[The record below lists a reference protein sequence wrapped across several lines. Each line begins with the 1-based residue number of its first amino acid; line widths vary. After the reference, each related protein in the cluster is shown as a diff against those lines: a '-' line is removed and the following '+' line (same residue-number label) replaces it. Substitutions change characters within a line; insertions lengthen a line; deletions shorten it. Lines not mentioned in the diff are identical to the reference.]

1 MIRSRTL
8 HLSTLAFAGALLLAP
23 LAAMADHIA
32 DNMLLLQTASGGWSK
47 QYKGVAVD
55 YTRTFTAAEIAELKQ
70 PGRKDDA
77 TIDNKATTYEITY
90 LSTAFKN
97 EKKATYLAAAK
108 RGVDYL
114 LKAQYANGGWPQFYP
129 DLSSYHHQITYND
142 DAMVRVLNLL
152 QDIGEGKGDTGA
164 QLRGSH
170 GARAQQ
176 AVTKGLECVLATQV
190 KIGGTLT
197 IWGAQYDEVTLKP
210 AKARAYELASLSS
223 SESVSIVRFLM
234 RQPSPSAKIKA
245 AVQAAATW
253 FDTHRMRDLA
263 TKKIDDPTQ
272 ETGKDVILVAQPG
285 ASLWAR
291 FYDLQNQR
299 PLYANREGVALTDYM
314 KVPNE
319 RRVGYAW
326 HGNWPDKLLKE
337 DVPKWRAAN
346 GL

>member
-1 MIRSRTL
+1 MIKF
-8 HLSTLAFAGALLLAP
+8 STLAFTGALLLAP
-23 LAAMADHIA
+23 LSAMADKIA

-55 YTRTFTAAEIAELKQ
+55 YTRTFTAAEIAELQQ

-97 EKKATYLAAAK
+97 EKNAKYIAAAR

-152 QDIGEGKGDTGA
+152 QDIGEGKGDAGA

-170 GARAQQ
+170 GAKSTQ
-176 AVTKGLECVLATQV
+176 AVAKGLECVLATQV

-210 AKARAYELASLSS
+210 AKARAYELASLAS

-234 RQPSPSAKIKA
+234 RQPNPSAKIKT
-245 AVQAAATW
+245 AVQAAGVW

-299 PLYANREGVALTDYM
+299 PLYANRDGKALTDYM
-314 KVPNE
+314 QVPNE

-326 HGNWPDKLLKE
+326 HGTWPDKLLK
-337 DVPKWRAAN
+337 DDIPKWKAAN

>member
-1 MIRSRTL
+1 MNRSRTL
-8 HLSTLAFAGALLLAP
+8 RLSTLAFAGALLLAP

-32 DNMLLLQTASGGWSK
+32 DNMLLQTASGGWSK

-55 YTRTFTAAEIAELKQ
+55 YARTFTAAEIAELKQ

-97 EKKATYLAAAK
+97 EKNATYIAAAR
-108 RGVDYL
+108 RGVEYL

-129 DLSSYHHQITYND
+129 ELSSYHHQITYND

-197 IWGAQYDEVTLKP
+197 IWGRNTTKSRSSRP
-210 AKARAYELASLSS
+210 RRARMSSLRCRPVSRSASCGS
-223 SESVSIVRFLM
+223 
-234 RQPSPSAKIKA
+234 
-245 AVQAAATW
+245 
-253 FDTHRMRDLA
+253 
-263 TKKIDDPTQ
+263 
-272 ETGKDVILVAQPG
+272 
-285 ASLWAR
+285 
-291 FYDLQNQR
+291 
-299 PLYANREGVALTDYM
+299 
-314 KVPNE
+314 
-319 RRVGYAW
+319 
-326 HGNWPDKLLKE
+326 
-337 DVPKWRAAN
+337 
-346 GL
+346 

>member
-1 MIRSRTL
+1 MRKLT
-8 HLSTLAFAGALLLAP
+8 TFALATALLLAP
-23 LAAMADHIA
+23 LSALADKIA

-55 YTRTFTAAEIAELKQ
+55 YNRTFTAAEIAELQQ

-77 TIDNKATTYEITY
+77 TVDNKATTYEIGY
-90 LSTAFKN
+90 LSTLYKTEKN
-97 EKKATYLAAAK
+97 AKYVAAAK

-114 LKAQYANGGWPQFYP
+114 LTAQYANGGWPQFYP

-152 QDIGEGKGDTGA
+152 QDISEGKGDTGA
-164 QLRGSH
+164 LLRASH
-170 GARAQQ
+170 GARARQ
-176 AVTKGLECVLATQV
+176 AVTKGLECVLTTQV

-210 AKARAYELASLSS
+210 AKARAYELASLAS

-234 RQPSPSAKIKA
+234 RQPTPSAQIKA
-245 AVQAAATW
+245 SVEAAARW

-272 ETGKDVILVAQPG
+272 ETGQDVILVAQPG

-299 PLYANREGVALTDYM
+299 PLYANRDGKALTEYM
-314 KVPNE
+314 QVPNE

-326 HGNWPDKLLKE
+326 HGTWPDKLLK
-337 DVPKWRAAN
+337 DDIPKWRTAN

>member
-1 MIRSRTL
+1 MRKLT
-8 HLSTLAFAGALLLAP
+8 TFALATALLLAP
-23 LAAMADHIA
+23 LSALADKIA

-55 YTRTFTAAEIAELKQ
+55 YNRTFTAAEIAELQQ

-77 TIDNKATTYEITY
+77 TIDNKATTYEIGY
-90 LSTAFKN
+90 LSTLYKTEKN
-97 EKKATYLAAAK
+97 AKYVAAAK

-114 LKAQYANGGWPQFYP
+114 LTAQYANGGWPQFYP

-152 QDIGEGKGDTGA
+152 QDISEGKGDTGA
-164 QLRGSH
+164 LLRASH
-170 GARAQQ
+170 GARARQ

-210 AKARAYELASLSS
+210 AKARAYELASLAS

-234 RQPSPSAKIKA
+234 RQPTPSAQIKT
-245 AVQAAATW
+245 AVEAAARW

-272 ETGKDVILVAQPG
+272 ETGQDVILVAQPG

-299 PLYANREGVALTDYM
+299 PLYANRDGKALTEYM
-314 KVPNE
+314 QVPNE

-326 HGNWPDKLLKE
+326 HGTWPDKLLK
-337 DVPKWRAAN
+337 DDIPKWRTAN

>member
-1 MIRSRTL
+1 MRKLT
-8 HLSTLAFAGALLLAP
+8 TFVLATALLLAP
-23 LAAMADHIA
+23 LSALADKIA

-55 YTRTFTAAEIAELKQ
+55 YNRTFTAAEIAELQQ

-77 TIDNKATTYEITY
+77 TIDNKATTYEIGY
-90 LSTAFKN
+90 LSTLYKTDKN
-97 EKKATYLAAAK
+97 AKYVAAAK

-114 LKAQYANGGWPQFYP
+114 LTAQYANGGWPQFYP

-152 QDIGEGKGDTGA
+152 QDISEGKGDTGA
-164 QLRGSH
+164 LLRPSH
-170 GARAQQ
+170 GARARQ

-190 KIGGTLT
+190 RIGGTLT

-210 AKARAYELASLSS
+210 AKARAYELASLAS

-234 RQPSPSAKIKA
+234 RQPTPSAQIKTS
-245 AVQAAATW
+245 VEAAARW

-272 ETGKDVILVAQPG
+272 ETGQDVILIAQPG

-299 PLYANREGVALTDYM
+299 PLYANRDGKALTEYM
-314 KVPNE
+314 QVPNE

-326 HGNWPDKLLKE
+326 HGTWPDKLLK
-337 DVPKWRAAN
+337 DDIPKWRTAN

>member
-1 MIRSRTL
+1 MRKLT
-8 HLSTLAFAGALLLAP
+8 TFALATALLLAP
-23 LAAMADHIA
+23 LSALADKIA

-55 YTRTFTAAEIAELKQ
+55 YTRTFTAAEIAELQQ

-77 TIDNKATTYEITY
+77 TIDNKATTYEVGY
-90 LSTAFKN
+90 LSTIYKTEKN
-97 EKKATYLAAAK
+97 AKYVAAAK

-114 LKAQYANGGWPQFYP
+114 LTAQYANGGWPQFYP

-152 QDIGEGKGDTGA
+152 QDISEGKGDTGA
-164 QLRGSH
+164 LLRASH
-170 GARAQQ
+170 GARARQ

-210 AKARAYELASLSS
+210 AKARAYELASLAS

-234 RQPSPSAKIKA
+234 RQPNPSVQIKTS
-245 AVQAAATW
+245 VEAAARW

-263 TKKIDDPTQ
+263 TKKIDAPTQ
-272 ETGKDVILVAQPG
+272 ETGKDVILIAQPG

-299 PLYANREGVALTDYM
+299 PLYANREGKALTEYM
-314 KVPNE
+314 QVPNE

-326 HGNWPDKLLKE
+326 HGTWPDKLLK
-337 DVPKWRAAN
+337 DDIPKWRTAN

>member
-1 MIRSRTL
+1 MIRS
-8 HLSTLAFAGALLLAP
+8 HLLRFHTLAFAGALLLTP
-23 LAAMADHIA
+23 LSALADKIA

-55 YTRTFTAAEIAELKQ
+55 YNRTFTAAEIAELQQ

-77 TIDNKATTYEITY
+77 TIDNKATTYEVGY
-90 LSTAFKN
+90 LSTIYKTEKN
-97 EKKATYLAAAK
+97 AKYVAAAK

-114 LKAQYANGGWPQFYP
+114 LTAQYANGGWPQFYP

-152 QDIGEGKGDTGA
+152 QDISEGKGDTGA
-164 QLRGSH
+164 LLRASH
-170 GARAQQ
+170 GARARQ

-210 AKARAYELASLSS
+210 AKARAYELASLAS

-234 RQPSPSAKIKA
+234 RQPNPSAQIKTS
-245 AVQAAATW
+245 VEAAARW

-272 ETGKDVILVAQPG
+272 ETGKDVILIAQPG

-299 PLYANREGVALTDYM
+299 PLYANREGKALTEYM
-314 KVPNE
+314 QVPNE

-326 HGNWPDKLLKE
+326 HGTWPDKLLK
-337 DVPKWRAAN
+337 DDIPKWKSAN

>member
-1 MIRSRTL
+1 MRQLT
-8 HLSTLAFAGALLLAP
+8 TFALATALLLAP
-23 LAAMADHIA
+23 LSALADKIA

-55 YTRTFTAAEIAELKQ
+55 YNRTFTAAEIAELQQ

-77 TIDNKATTYEITY
+77 TIDNKATTYEIGY
-90 LSTAFKN
+90 LSTLYKTDKN
-97 EKKATYLAAAK
+97 AKYVAAAK

-114 LKAQYANGGWPQFYP
+114 LTAQYANGGWPQFYP

-152 QDIGEGKGDTGA
+152 QDISEGKGDTGA
-164 QLRGSH
+164 LLRASH
-170 GARAQQ
+170 GARARQ

-210 AKARAYELASLSS
+210 AKARAYELASLAS

-234 RQPSPSAKIKA
+234 RQPTPSAQIKA
-245 AVQAAATW
+245 SVEAAARW

-272 ETGKDVILVAQPG
+272 ETGQDVILVAQPG

-299 PLYANREGVALTDYM
+299 PLYANRDGKALTEYM
-314 KVPNE
+314 QVPNE

-326 HGNWPDKLLKE
+326 HGTWPDKLLK
-337 DVPKWRAAN
+337 DDIPKWRTAN

>member
-1 MIRSRTL
+1 MRKLT
-8 HLSTLAFAGALLLAP
+8 TFALATALLLAP
-23 LAAMADHIA
+23 LSALADKIA

-55 YTRTFTAAEIAELKQ
+55 YNRTFTAAEIAELQQ

-77 TIDNKATTYEITY
+77 TIDNKATTYEIGY
-90 LSTAFKN
+90 LSTLYKTEKN
-97 EKKATYLAAAK
+97 AKYVAAAK

-114 LKAQYANGGWPQFYP
+114 LTAQYANGGWPQFYP

-152 QDIGEGKGDTGA
+152 QDISEGKGDTGA
-164 QLRGSH
+164 LLRASH
-170 GARAQQ
+170 GARARQ

-210 AKARAYELASLSS
+210 AKARAYELASLAS

-234 RQPSPSAKIKA
+234 RQPTPSAQIKA
-245 AVQAAATW
+245 SVEAAARW
-253 FDTHRMRDLA
+253 LDTHRMRDLA

-272 ETGKDVILVAQPG
+272 ETGQDVILIAQPG

-299 PLYANREGVALTDYM
+299 PLYANRDGKALTEYM
-314 KVPNE
+314 QVPNE

-326 HGNWPDKLLKE
+326 HGTWPDKLLK
-337 DVPKWRAAN
+337 DDIPKWRTAN

>member
-1 MIRSRTL
+1 MRTL
-8 HLSTLAFAGALLLAP
+8 TTFALTTALLLAP
-23 LAAMADHIA
+23 LSALADKIA

-55 YTRTFTAAEIAELKQ
+55 YNRTLTAAEIAELQQ

-77 TIDNKATTYEITY
+77 TIDNKATTYEIGY
-90 LSTAFKN
+90 LSTLYKTEKN
-97 EKKATYLAAAK
+97 ARYVAAAK
-108 RGVDYL
+108 RGVEYL
-114 LKAQYANGGWPQFYP
+114 LTAQYANGGWPQFYP

-152 QDIGEGKGDTGA
+152 QDISKGKNDTGA
-164 QLRGSH
+164 LLRASH
-170 GARAQQ
+170 GARARQ

-190 KIGGTLT
+190 RIGGTLT

-210 AKARAYELASLSS
+210 AKARAYELASLASG
-223 SESVSIVRFLM
+223 ESVSIVRFLT
-234 RQPSPSAKIKA
+234 RQPSQSAQIKTS
-245 AVQAAATW
+245 VEAAARW
-253 FDTHRMRDLA
+253 FDAHRMRDLA
-263 TKKIDDPTQ
+263 TKKVDDPTQ
-272 ETGKDVILVAQPG
+272 ETGQDVILVAQPG

-299 PLYANREGVALTDYM
+299 PLYANRDGVALTEYM
-314 KVPNE
+314 QVPNE

-326 HGNWPDKLLKE
+326 HGTWPDKLLK
-337 DVPKWRAAN
+337 DDIPKWRAAN

>member
-1 MIRSRTL
+1 MRKLT
-8 HLSTLAFAGALLLAP
+8 TFALATALLLAP
-23 LAAMADHIA
+23 LSALADKIA

-55 YTRTFTAAEIAELKQ
+55 YNRTFTAAEIAELQQ

-77 TIDNKATTYEITY
+77 TIDNKATTYEIGY
-90 LSTAFKN
+90 LSTLYKTEKN
-97 EKKATYLAAAK
+97 ANYVAAAK

-114 LKAQYANGGWPQFYP
+114 LTAQYANGGWPQFYP

-152 QDIGEGKGDTGA
+152 QDISEGKGDTGA
-164 QLRGSH
+164 LLRASH
-170 GARAQQ
+170 GARARQ

-210 AKARAYELASLSS
+210 AKARAYELASLAS

-234 RQPSPSAKIKA
+234 RQPTPSAQIKA
-245 AVQAAATW
+245 SVEAAARW

-272 ETGKDVILVAQPG
+272 ETGQDVILIAQPG

-299 PLYANREGVALTDYM
+299 PLYANRDGKALTEYM
-314 KVPNE
+314 QVPNE

-326 HGNWPDKLLKE
+326 HGTWPDKLLK
-337 DVPKWRAAN
+337 DDIPKWRTAN

>member
-1 MIRSRTL
+1 MIRS
-8 HLSTLAFAGALLLAP
+8 HLLRFHTLAFAGALLLAP
-23 LAAMADHIA
+23 LSALADKIA

-55 YTRTFTAAEIAELKQ
+55 YTRTFTAAEIAELQQ

-77 TIDNKATTYEITY
+77 TIDNKATTYEVGY
-90 LSTAFKN
+90 LSTIYKTEKN
-97 EKKATYLAAAK
+97 AKYVAAAK

-114 LKAQYANGGWPQFYP
+114 LTAQYANGGWPQFYP

-152 QDIGEGKGDTGA
+152 QDISEGKGDTGA
-164 QLRGSH
+164 LLRASH
-170 GARAQQ
+170 GARARQ
-176 AVTKGLECVLATQV
+176 AVTKGLECVLVTQV

-210 AKARAYELASLSS
+210 AKARAYELASLAS

-234 RQPSPSAKIKA
+234 RQPNPSAQIKTS
-245 AVQAAATW
+245 VEAAARW

-272 ETGKDVILVAQPG
+272 ETGQDVILIAQPG

-299 PLYANREGVALTDYM
+299 PLYANREGKALTEYM
-314 KVPNE
+314 QVPNE

-326 HGNWPDKLLKE
+326 HGTWPDKLLK
-337 DVPKWRAAN
+337 DDIPKWRTAN

>member
-1 MIRSRTL
+1 MNRSRTL
-8 HLSTLAFAGALLLAP
+8 YLSTLAFAGALLLAP

-97 EKKATYLAAAK
+97 EKNATYLAAAK

-164 QLRGSH
+164 QLRASH

-197 IWGAQYDEVTLKP
+197 IWGRNTTKSRSSRP
-210 AKARAYELASLSS
+210 RRARMSSLRCRPVSRSASCGS
-223 SESVSIVRFLM
+223 
-234 RQPSPSAKIKA
+234 
-245 AVQAAATW
+245 
-253 FDTHRMRDLA
+253 
-263 TKKIDDPTQ
+263 
-272 ETGKDVILVAQPG
+272 
-285 ASLWAR
+285 
-291 FYDLQNQR
+291 
-299 PLYANREGVALTDYM
+299 
-314 KVPNE
+314 
-319 RRVGYAW
+319 
-326 HGNWPDKLLKE
+326 
-337 DVPKWRAAN
+337 
-346 GL
+346 

>member
-1 MIRSRTL
+1 MRKLT
-8 HLSTLAFAGALLLAP
+8 TFALATALLLAP
-23 LAAMADHIA
+23 LSALADKIA

-55 YTRTFTAAEIAELKQ
+55 YNRTFSAAEIAELQQ

-77 TIDNKATTYEITY
+77 TIDNKATTYEIGY
-90 LSTAFKN
+90 LSTLYKTDKN
-97 EKKATYLAAAK
+97 AKYVAAAK

-114 LKAQYANGGWPQFYP
+114 LTAQYANGGWPQFYP

-152 QDIGEGKGDTGA
+152 QDISEGKGDTGA
-164 QLRGSH
+164 LLRASH
-170 GARAQQ
+170 GARARQ

-210 AKARAYELASLSS
+210 AKARAYELASLAS

-234 RQPSPSAKIKA
+234 RQPTPSAQIKTS
-245 AVQAAATW
+245 VEAAARW

-272 ETGKDVILVAQPG
+272 ETGQDVILVAQPG

-299 PLYANREGVALTDYM
+299 PLYANRDGKALTEYM
-314 KVPNE
+314 QVPNE

-326 HGNWPDKLLKE
+326 HGTWPDKLLK
-337 DVPKWRAAN
+337 DDIPKWRTAN

>member
-1 MIRSRTL
+1 MRKLT
-8 HLSTLAFAGALLLAP
+8 TFALAAALLLAP
-23 LAAMADHIA
+23 LSALADKIA

-55 YTRTFTAAEIAELKQ
+55 YNRTFTAAEIAELQQ

-77 TIDNKATTYEITY
+77 TIDNKATTYEIGY
-90 LSTAFKN
+90 LSTIYKTEKN
-97 EKKATYLAAAK
+97 AKYVAAAK

-114 LKAQYANGGWPQFYP
+114 LTAQYANGGWPQFYP

-152 QDIGEGKGDTGA
+152 QDISEGKGDTGA
-164 QLRGSH
+164 LLRASH
-170 GARAQQ
+170 GARARQ

-210 AKARAYELASLSS
+210 AKARAYELASLAS

-234 RQPSPSAKIKA
+234 RQPTPSTQIKTS
-245 AVQAAATW
+245 VEAAARW

-272 ETGKDVILVAQPG
+272 ETGQDVILVAQPG

-299 PLYANREGVALTDYM
+299 PLYANRDGKALTEYM
-314 KVPNE
+314 QVPNE

-326 HGNWPDKLLKE
+326 HGTWPDKLLK
-337 DVPKWRAAN
+337 DDIPKWRTAN

>member
-1 MIRSRTL
+1 MRKLT
-8 HLSTLAFAGALLLAP
+8 TFALATALLLAP
-23 LAAMADHIA
+23 LSALADKIA

-55 YTRTFTAAEIAELKQ
+55 YNRTFTAAEIAELQQ

-77 TIDNKATTYEITY
+77 TIDNKATTYEIGY
-90 LSTAFKN
+90 LSTLYKAEKN
-97 EKKATYLAAAK
+97 AKYVAAAK

-114 LKAQYANGGWPQFYP
+114 LTAQYANGGWPQFYP

-152 QDIGEGKGDTGA
+152 QDISEGKGDTGTL
-164 QLRGSH
+164 LRASH
-170 GARAQQ
+170 GARARQ

-190 KIGGTLT
+190 RIGGTLT
-197 IWGAQYDEVTLKP
+197 TWGAQYDEVTLKP
-210 AKARAYELASLSS
+210 AKARAYELASLAS

-234 RQPSPSAKIKA
+234 RQPTPSAQIKS
-245 AVQAAATW
+245 AVEAAARW

-272 ETGKDVILVAQPG
+272 ETGQDVILVAQPG

-299 PLYANREGVALTDYM
+299 PLYANRDGKALTEYM
-314 KVPNE
+314 QVPNE

-326 HGNWPDKLLKE
+326 HGTWPDKLLK
-337 DVPKWRAAN
+337 DDIPKWRTAN

>member
-1 MIRSRTL
+1 MRKLT
-8 HLSTLAFAGALLLAP
+8 TFALATALLLAP
-23 LAAMADHIA
+23 LSALADKIA

-55 YTRTFTAAEIAELKQ
+55 YNRTFTAAEIAELQQ

-77 TIDNKATTYEITY
+77 TIDNKATTYEIGY
-90 LSTAFKN
+90 LSTLYKTEKN
-97 EKKATYLAAAK
+97 AKYVAAAK

-114 LKAQYANGGWPQFYP
+114 LTAQYANGGWPQFYP

-152 QDIGEGKGDTGA
+152 QDISEGKGDTGA
-164 QLRGSH
+164 LLRASH
-170 GARAQQ
+170 GARARQ

-210 AKARAYELASLSS
+210 AKARAYELASLAS

-234 RQPSPSAKIKA
+234 RQPTPSAQIKA
-245 AVQAAATW
+245 SVEAAARW

-263 TKKIDDPTQ
+263 TKKIDDPSQ
-272 ETGKDVILVAQPG
+272 ETGQDVILVAQPG

-299 PLYANREGVALTDYM
+299 PLYANRDGKALTEYM
-314 KVPNE
+314 QVPNE

-326 HGNWPDKLLKE
+326 HGTWPDKLLK
-337 DVPKWRAAN
+337 DDIPKWRTAN